1 MKLLFRTPWAGN
13 EGLIGSNK
21 KATLSINIVLIPL
34 FYILV
39 LGSTS
44 LYSQEPRFIIRLKS
58 GVEIK
63 AEKIAIEDDAVF
75 YLFSSNEEKRMG
87 ISKGSVAEIVERGK
101 RSGKEI
107 IIFPQETDFKRK
119 SSK

>member
-1 MKLLFRTPWAGN
+1 MVGIPCIGN
-13 EGLIGSNK
+13 EGRLSPVK
-21 KATLSINIVLIPL
+21 KATLSINIVLISL
-34 FYILV
+34 FYLLQ
-39 LGSTS
+39 LGSTYS
-44 LYSQEPRFIIRLKS
+44 YSQEPKFIIRLKS

-63 AEKIAIEDDAVF
+63 AEKIAIEDDVVF

-107 IIFPQETDFKRK
+107 IIFPQKTDLKNK
-119 SSK
+119 STR